1 MPQQVEFTIP
11 IRSWATPELDAA
23 RKRNLRWAR
32 RMGLVSSGEAER
44 RYLFSQVADV
54 AAYSYPDA
62 EGEDLDLAFDVNG
75 WFFLFDDQFDV
86 PLGQWPP
93 AATVCEELIDLL
105 HRPPG
110 TPPAVPSP
118 LADAFA
124 DVWQRMAR
132 GMSPRW
138 QERTAQHW
146 IEYLAANLTEAVDR
160 RAGMVPNSEEWM
172 RLRRKVIGVRPSI
185 DVCERVGHFEVPAP
199 VVHSTALES
208 AREIVTDVI
217 ILINEVYS
225 LENDEARDA
234 PNLVR
239 CLMHEWGH
247 TRPQAID
254 ELRRR
259 ADAHVERLEDMR
271 RQITSLGQNL
281 GLPRLT
287 QEAADRYIDAISA
300 YMRGIYD
307 WHRLAGRYTPQ
318 VAQLASPTTTGYLN
332 VENLATSTDRPTPDR
347 R

>member
-1 MPQQVEFTIP
+1 MPQDVEFDIP
-11 IRSWATPELDAA
+11 VRSWTTPELAAA
-23 RKRNLRWAR
+23 RERNLQWAR
-32 RMGLVSSGEAER
+32 RTGLVGGAEAER

-62 EGEDLDLAFDVNG
+62 LGADLDLAFDVNG

-105 HRPPG
+105 HLPPG
-110 TPPAVPSP
+110 TPPLVSSP

-124 DVWQRMAR
+124 DVWQRMAH
-132 GMSPRW
+132 GMSRRW
-138 QERTAQHW
+138 QGRTAQHW
-146 IEYLAANLTEAVDR
+146 MEYLASNLTEAVDR
-160 RAGMVPNSEEWM
+160 RAGMVPDSEEWM

-199 VVHSTALES
+199 VVYSTAVES
-208 AREIVTDVI
+208 VREVVTDVI

-234 PNLVR
+234 PNLVT
-239 CLMHEWGH
+239 CLMRE
-247 TRPQAID
+247 RQCSRAEAIG

-259 ADAHVERLEDMR
+259 AGI
-271 RQITSLGQNL
+271 QIGR
-281 GLPRLT
+281 LPRLRQQISGLCQPRGLPAAA
-287 QEAADRYIDAISA
+287 QEATSRYVDAILA

-307 WHRLAGRYTPQ
+307 WHRLAGRYTPH
-318 VAQLASPTTTGYLN
+318 VAQQASPTTPGYLN
-332 VENLATSTDRPTPDR
+332 LGNLAAPTP
-347 R
+347 

>member
-1 MPQQVEFTIP
+1 MPRQVDFTIP
-11 IRSWATPELDAA
+11 ISSWTTPELAAA
-23 RKRNLRWAR
+23 RERNLRWAR
-32 RMGLVSSGEAER
+32 RMGLVSSDEAER
-44 RYLFSQVADV
+44 RYLFSQVADI

-86 PLGQWPP
+86 PRGQWPQ

-110 TPPAVPSP
+110 TPPPVSSP

-124 DVWQRMAR
+124 DVWQRMAH
-132 GMSPRW
+132 GMSRRW
-138 QERTAQHW
+138 QERTAHHW
-146 IEYLAANLTEAVDR
+146 MEYLAANLTEAVDR
-160 RAGMVPNSEEWM
+160 RAGMVPDSEEWM

-199 VVHSTALES
+199 LVYSTAMES

-239 CLMHEWGH
+239 CLMHEQGR
-247 TRPQAID
+247 TRPEAID
-254 ELRRR
+254 ELRKR
-259 ADAHVERLEDMR
+259 ADAQIERLAYVR
-271 RQITSLGQNL
+271 RQITPLGQRL
-281 GLPRLT
+281 GLPHPA
-287 QEAADRYIDAISA
+287 QEAADRYIHAISA

-307 WHRLAGRYTPQ
+307 WHRLAGRYTAQ
-318 VAQLASPTTTGYLN
+318 VAQLASPATTGYLN
-332 VENLATSTDRPTPDR
+332 VENLATSADRPAPGR
-347 R
+347 P